1 MFPQTEKTVT
11 IGRYVRV
18 EFNLEEM
25 DMSGF
30 KVGATYEEIIAWVRK
45 EYGFHVTHLNIA
57 QVKRKYGI
65 IERQNYNLPKTDGS
79 KQPQCTPEK
88 ERAIIDALRHYS
100 CRSSSFI
107 LAFNSASLCGTLL
120 FIPFSSA

>member
-1 MFPQTEKTVT
+1 METVVLLSKENIST
-11 IGRYVRV
+11 KHVRV

-30 KVGATYEEIIAWVRK
+30 KVGATYEEIIAWVQK
-45 EYGFHVTHLNIA
+45 KYGFHVTHLNIA

-88 ERAIIDALRHYS
+88 ERAIIDALRHYKM
-100 CRSSSFI
+100 I
-107 LAFNSASLCGTLL
+107 
-120 FIPFSSA
+120 